1 MAMSDTTTIV
11 MTVNV
16 KPNIII
22 RFIEHASLSLSLA
35 PPEYPI
41 NSQNVFASN
50 DYSLVLFVTKVSFVI
65 ASLLFARGISTSFI
79 YEKS

>member
-1 MAMSDTTTIV
+1 MAMSETTTIV
-11 MTVNV
+11 ITVNV
-16 KPNIII
+16 NPNIII

-41 NSQNVFASN
+41 NSQNVSTSN
-50 DYSLVLFVTKVSFVI
+50 YYSFVLFVTEVSFLI
-65 ASLLFARGISTSFI
+65 ASFVFARGISTSFI

>member
-1 MAMSDTTTIV
+1 MAMSETTTIV
-11 MTVNV
+11 ITVNV
-16 KPNIII
+16 NPNIII

-50 DYSLVLFVTKVSFVI
+50 YYSFVLFVTKVSFLI
-65 ASLLFARGISTSFI
+65 ASFVFARGISTSFI
-79 YEKS
+79 

>member
-1 MAMSDTTTIV
+1 MAMSDTITIV

-22 RFIEHASLSLSLA
+22 RFNEHASLSLSLD

-41 NSQNVFASN
+41 NSQNVFTSN
-50 DYSLVLFVTKVSFVI
+50 DCLFVLFVTKVSFLI
-65 ASLLFARGISTSFI
+65 ASFVFARGISTSFI
-79 YEKS
+79 YEKP